1 LLQIEGPHLK
11 RPYAD
16 TLKGTQIKNLK
27 ELRAKTKEHVLRVLY
42 YFDEERQ
49 VLLLIG
55 GNKKGENEK
64 VFYRKLI
71 KEAETLIKRYQ
82 L

>member
-1 LLQIEGPHLK
+1 ML
-11 RPYAD
+11 
-16 TLKGTQIKNLK
+16 TLYKGTQIKNLK
-27 ELRAKTKEHVLRVLY
+27 ELRAKTKGHVLRVLY

-55 GNKKGENEK
+55 GNKKRENEK